1 MKNGDART
9 AFSTTCI
16 YFQFSRPHK
25 SMPLFFE
32 IVQFKQLYPSVF
44 RLFYMMATSLP
55 NEPLTLSGVREQF
68 MEIIISLL

>member
-1 MKNGDART
+1 MAEVKL
-9 AFSTTCI
+9 I
-16 YFQFSRPHK
+16 H
-25 SMPLFFE
+25 
-32 IVQFKQLYPSVF
+32 PSVF